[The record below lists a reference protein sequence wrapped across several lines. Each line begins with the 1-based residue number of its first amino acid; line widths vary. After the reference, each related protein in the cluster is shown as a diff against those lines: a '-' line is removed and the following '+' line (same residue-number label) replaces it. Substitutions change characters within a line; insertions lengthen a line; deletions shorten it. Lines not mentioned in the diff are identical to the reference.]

1 MTTAAT
7 LVSKARR
14 LSGLSASQVAEL
26 SGVAPS
32 TVTRIEKGQVDPSFS
47 TFETI
52 LAACGYR
59 YGDNLRP
66 FVDMDAVRAARRIV
80 DPELDLAP
88 TVGSETYVQRW
99 KAAGIAT
106 DTDSAAE
113 WERVLV
119 AASRQASLSDRP
131 GAKRYGYADWK
142 KVARAL
148 RDSDLTWCL
157 TGGRAALAFTKIA
170 SVDSS
175 AFYVDDVNAAAEAA
189 GLEEAGDER
198 AWITLI
204 PLDDV
209 TRAGITPEDGGVVL
223 ADFWQVAI
231 DCLAGSGRM
240 PAQGEAMLASALA

>member
-1 MTTAAT
+1 
-7 LVSKARR
+7 
-14 LSGLSASQVAEL
+14 LSASQVAAL
-26 SGVAPS
+26 SGVSTS

-47 TFETI
+47 TFEAI

-59 YGDNLRP
+59 YGDYLRP

-80 DPELDLAP
+80 EPELRLAP
-88 TVGSETYVQRW
+88 TTGSETYAQRW
-99 KAAGIAT
+99 TAAGIITEAGT
-106 DTDSAAE
+106 ADEAE
-113 WERVLV
+113 NALV

-148 RDSDLTWCL
+148 RDSGRTWGL
-157 TGGRAALAFTKIA
+157 TGGCAALAFTRIA
-170 SVDSS
+170 SVNSS
-175 AFYVDDVNAAAEAA
+175 AFYVDDVDAAAEAA
-189 GLEEAGDER
+189 GLEDAGEGR
-198 AWITLI
+198 AWVTLI

-209 TRAGITPEDGGVVL
+209 TRAGLTPKEGGVVL

-240 PAQGEAMLASALA
+240 PAQGEAMLASALR